1 MKMIPVESS
10 NIASIGWENME
21 LYITFNFG
29 ATYVYYDVPEEVFE
43 EMLDA
48 PSKGKYFHANI
59 KGKYDYDKA

>member
-10 NIASIGWENME
+10 NIQSIGWEDME
-21 LYITFNFG
+21 LYITFNS
-29 ATYVYYDVPEEVFE
+29 AITYVYYDVPEEVFE

-48 PSKGKYFHANI
+48 PSQGKYFHANI